1 MVSGFGHFT
10 KSWVTFVF
18 LGSEYCE
25 AATDKTRKVAEV
37 RLWLLLL
44 GSWDKRWWSLTN
56 QELPSLT
63 QPIRIQY
70 VLANEKVMN
79 RHCWTTI
86 WSPILASHHITEGL
100 VTTFWNSGRVGGHV
114 YTTDGCSCSWN
125 VLSEKVGK
133 FWLCQFKQLYTTDS
147 RGCSWS
153 VLSVLF
159 TLTSGD
165 SENTR
170 KQQHKET
177 RKQHESY
184 NRLSAC

>member
-1 MVSGFGHFT
+1 MKLDQSG
-10 KSWVTFVF
+10 VT
-18 LGSEYCE
+18 LPDS
-25 AATDKTRKVAEV
+25 
-37 RLWLLLL
+37 
-44 GSWDKRWWSLTN
+44 TN
-56 QELPSLT
+56 QYSV
-63 QPIRIQY
+63 IQY
-70 VLANEKVMN
+70 VLTNEKMMTW
-79 RHCWTTI
+79 HCQTTV
-86 WSPILASHHITEGL
+86 WSPILASHLITEGL

-165 SENTR
+165 SD
-170 KQQHKET
+170 KET
-177 RKQHESY
+177 TQGNNNMNPITVFQLASWTIGLWDYWLVGIEAGAGPKMIF
-184 NRLSAC
+184 